1 MLDIDAEPLSHP
13 ASIRRVRFQE
23 VPNLLF
29 LNVLRRVPQ
38 APDDIADQALL
49 RIRLHQTEEIEDP
62 DGLIDSRTRRKL
74 PGHSATS
81 APTRIRG
88 GAIPPAR
95 SKKSAT
101 PVLADSN
108 HRNGS

>member
-1 MLDIDAEPLSHP
+1 MPGPLSGS
-13 ASIRRVRFQE
+13 AD
-23 VPNLLF
+23 LLF
-29 LNVLRRVPQ
+29 LNMLGRVPQ
-38 APDDIADQALL
+38 APDDIANQALL

-88 GAIPPAR
+88 GAIQPAR
-95 SKKSAT
+95 AKKSAT
-101 PVLADSN
+101 PILADPN
-108 HRNGS
+108 HKNGS